1 MSKKKYC
8 SKFLKTLLEIPFY
21 MNEVFV
27 VINYLVRHVRRFDK
41 FVIKK
46 R

>member
-1 MSKKKYC
+1 
-8 SKFLKTLLEIPFY
+8 

-46 R
+46 TIVSLNS